1 MGKHIVSNEHNQVS
15 DQVITAKV
23 ESLPKEMQPQRDLW
37 AGIERAIQHKE
48 QEPYSNNVVF
58 SGKKAFVPMAWA
70 ASVIAAV
77 LLSWYSFTP
86 LTELSTVGTLVN
98 NQSSDKK
105 AISGSQLVV
114 MMQVGFTQQKKAM
127 LVSFGQPNIK
137 NLPVKMQNQLKILE
151 HARVAIEKALLNDV
165 NNVELLNL
173 LRFTQQQELNLLEQL
188 SPYMN
193 DSSWQTI

>member
-1 MGKHIVSNEHNQVS
+1 MGKHIVSNDHNQVS
-15 DQVITAKV
+15 DQALTVKV
-23 ESLPKEMQPQRDLW
+23 ESLSKEMQPQRDLW

-48 QEPYSNNVVF
+48 QEPYRKNSAL

-77 LLSWYSFTP
+77 LLSWHSFTP
-86 LTELSTVGTLVN
+86 LTELLTEGALVN

-105 AISGSQLVV
+105 AISGSQLVA

-151 HARVAIEKALLNDV
+151 HARVAIEEALLNDV

-193 DSSWQTI
+193 DSSWHTI